1 MGLDTVELV
10 MAVEE
15 EFSLEIPDSEAANLV
30 RVGDLHRFVL
40 QTLRQRGDAV
50 DEDAIWKR
58 LTDLIV
64 AQLRVKPERVIPTAR
79 FIEDLGAG

>member
-15 EFSLEIPDSEAANLV
+15 EFSLEIPDSESAKLV
-30 RVGDLHRFVL
+30 RVGDLYRFVL
-40 QTLRQRGDAV
+40 QTLRHRGDVV

-58 LTDLIV
+58 LTDVIV
-64 AQLRVKPERVIPTAR
+64 AQLRVQPERVTPDAR
-79 FIEDLGAG
+79 FIEDFGAD